1 MNKADLIEIL
11 GRVLSTRKEAVA
23 AVDAMVDS
31 MQTALRTGEKVVLS
45 GFGSFHVK
53 IRKAKV
59 GRNPKTGET
68 VPIPPRRV
76 VRFRM
81 SEDLFAHS
89 EDQAVKQPEN
99 L

>member
-1 MNKADLIEIL
+1 MNKADLIEVL
-11 GRVLSTRKEAVA
+11 SRVLSTRKEAVS
-23 AVDAMVDS
+23 AVDTLLEAM
-31 MQTALRTGEKVVLS
+31 QGALRGGDKVVLS

-59 GRNPKTGET
+59 GRNPRTGET

-81 SEDLFAHS
+81 SEDLFESTTAS
-89 EDQAVKQPEN
+89 LTATKE
-99 L
+99 